1 MERSSLPLL
10 VRHEFLIRRLHSIS
24 GLVPI
29 GAYMVLHLVTNASVL
44 SGPGTFQAN
53 VYKIHS
59 LGVLLPFIEWG
70 GIFLPILFHA
80 VVGMMI
86 VVGMVPNTSSYPY
99 MANWRYTLQ
108 RWTGVIAF
116 AFIMWH
122 VSHMR
127 GWFHSE
133 LWTTYVSEPLGG
145 ANFRPYDAASTAG
158 LALQN
163 VAVVVLY
170 AIGIL
175 SCVYHLANGIW
186 ATGITWGVWTSPAAQ
201 RRALS
206 VCGAFGIVLAMV
218 GLGALW
224 GIHQVGHGEALENAR
239 QVENRMYEHLIGTGE
254 VVADPALRSE
264 PDTAGQKTAE
274 AGASSGAVPAGG

>member
-10 VRHEFLIRRLHSIS
+10 VRHQFLIRRLHSIS

-53 VYKIHS
+53 VNKIHS

-80 VVGMMI
+80 VVGVMI
-86 VVGMVPNTSSYPY
+86 VVGMVPNTSSYPF
-99 MANWRYTLQ
+99 MSNWRYTLQ

-122 VSHMR
+122 VGHMR
-127 GWFHSE
+127 GWFHNE
-133 LWTTYVSEPLGG
+133 LWATYVSEPLGG
-145 ANFRPYDAASTAG
+145 ANFRAYNAASTAG
-158 LALQN
+158 LALQSLI
-163 VAVVVLY
+163 VMVLY

-175 SCVYHLANGIW
+175 ACVYHLANGIW
-186 ATGITWGVWTSPAAQ
+186 ATGITWGVWTSPPAQ
-201 RRALS
+201 ARALG
-206 VCGAFGIVLAMV
+206 VCAAFGVGLAMI

-224 GIHQVGHGEALENAR
+224 GMHQVGHGEALENAR
-239 QVENRMYEHLIGTGE
+239 AVEERMYEHLIGTGE
-254 VVADPALRSE
+254 VVPDPHARAAPVAAEQE
-264 PDTAGQKTAE
+264 PGENSNHVE
-274 AGASSGAVPAGG
+274 AMPTDG

>member
-10 VRHEFLIRRLHSIS
+10 VRHEFLIRRLHSLS

-44 SGPGTFQAN
+44 SGPGTYQGN
-53 VYKIHS
+53 VYKIYS
-59 LGVLLPFIEWG
+59 LGALLPFIEWG
-70 GIFLPILFHA
+70 GIFIPILFHA
-80 VVGMMI
+80 IIGVVI
-86 VVGMVPNTSSYPY
+86 VMGMVPNSSSYPY
-99 MANWRYTLQ
+99 MSNWRYMLQ

-122 VSHMR
+122 VFHMR
-127 GWFHSE
+127 GWFHAE
-133 LWTTYVSEPLGG
+133 FWFNHVSEPLGG

-163 VAVVVLY
+163 LVVVALY

-175 SCVYHLANGIW
+175 ACVYHLANGIW
-186 ATGITWGVWTSPAAQ
+186 ASGITWGVWTSPPAQ
-201 RRALS
+201 SRALT
-206 VCGAFGIVLAMV
+206 VCAAFGIVLAMV

-224 GIHQVGHGEALENAR
+224 GIHQVGHGEALQEAR
-239 QVENRMYEHLIGTGE
+239 KFEDRMYEHLVLNGE
-254 VVADPALRSE
+254 VIPNEERRAGPLPVEDGAAGELRAVAPA
-264 PDTAGQKTAE
+264 
-274 AGASSGAVPAGG
+274 PAGD